1 MKNTLIIIFTIC
13 IGIVYGQN
21 KNQKNQTQTGLK
33 ANELDQTYTPPLNS
47 IFDEDSKKNTN
58 NNVVVADFKNVIRFN
73 PFLLTRSIAALGY
86 ERVLTDYIGL
96 EAYAGYSYKLDMIQ
110 AFGTAISGGEF
121 SMGNNQSEISVG
133 EMLVNGSFKS
143 GGVYG
148 SIGAKIYMDGTPYE
162 GNYFGIQGRYNSY
175 QLDLNNS
182 KFNYSFNSI
191 ADASTKV
198 SNITTVFQ
206 WGTSVIGGS
215 SKLPIV
221 HDFYTGIGIRR
232 STYDVYNLQTITAN
246 GYNENQYIKT
256 NQRESLIGFSYV
268 IGYSMGF
275 GFGSKKSK

>member
-1 MKNTLIIIFTIC
+1 MKKTLIIIFTIC

-21 KNQKNQTQTGLK
+21 KNQKNQSQTGLK
-33 ANELDQTYTPPLNS
+33 PNELDQTYTPPLNS
-47 IFDEDSKKNTN
+47 IFDEDSKKNVN

-96 EAYAGYSYKLDMIQ
+96 EAYLGYCYKLDLIQ

-121 SMGNNQSEISVG
+121 SMGNNQSAISVG
-133 EMLVNGSFKS
+133 EMLANGSFKS
-143 GGVYG
+143 GGIYG

-182 KFNYSFNSI
+182 NFNYPFSNLN
-191 ADASTKV
+191 DATAKI

-215 SKLPIV
+215 AKLPIV

-232 STYDVYNLQTITAN
+232 SSYDVYNEQNITAN
-246 GYNENQYIKT
+246 GYNEIQYFKT
-256 NQRESLIGFSYV
+256 NQRESNIGFSYV

-275 GFGSKKSK
+275 GFSSKKSK